1 MTAAWLGRGSIAHAA
16 VKIQCS
22 LTNFLINNQI
32 LSYPRISGYPK
43 HSILY
48 PKGVISYDR
57 IASLGMYI
65 HITKGFFSIWLN
77 CIGSAA
83 GPCLSGWLG
92 VILKILVLWENHGI
106 CGHVIFSI
114 PVLQRSL

>member
-1 MTAAWLGRGSIAHAA
+1 MTAVWLGRGSIAHAA

-57 IASLGMYI
+57 IASLVIGMLGI
-65 HITKGFFSIWLN
+65 LFTGQTVL
-77 CIGSAA
+77 CISALA
-83 GPCLSGWLG
+83 GLSGRHLS
-92 VILKILVLWENHGI
+92 VA
-106 CGHVIFSI
+106 
-114 PVLQRSL
+114 

>member
-1 MTAAWLGRGSIAHAA
+1 MTAVWLGRGSIAHAA

-57 IASLGMYI
+57 IASLQAIYPERFI
-65 HITKGFFSIWLN
+65 LLVNFFIETCHIKNW
-77 CIGSAA
+77 SA
-83 GPCLSGWLG
+83 
-92 VILKILVLWENHGI
+92 IDYFHEQKMNLVT
-106 CGHVIFSI
+106 
-114 PVLQRSL
+114 

>member
-1 MTAAWLGRGSIAHAA
+1 MTAVWLGRGSIAHAA

-57 IASLGMYI
+57 IASLAAMLQKVNRSNLEERYVI
-65 HITKGFFSIWLN
+65 DTLTDEHLFTVSQTFLNTDAVKKHIFT
-77 CIGSAA
+77 C
-83 GPCLSGWLG
+83 
-92 VILKILVLWENHGI
+92 
-106 CGHVIFSI
+106 
-114 PVLQRSL
+114 Q